1 MFKNKT
7 LSFEEKENWYKKL
20 HELEFKLLKIQE
32 TNQIKDETLES
43 HAKDVRKLENDLST
57 FKNLKI

>member
-20 HELEFKLLKIQE
+20 HELEYKILKIQE

-43 HAKDVRKLENDLST
+43 YARDVRKLENDLST
-57 FKNLKI
+57 LKNL

>member
-20 HELEFKLLKIQE
+20 HELEYKILKLQE

-43 HAKDVRKLENDLST
+43 YARDVRKLENDLST

>member
-20 HELEFKLLKIQE
+20 HELEYKILKIQE

-43 HAKDVRKLENDLST
+43 YAKDVRKLENDLST
-57 FKNLKI
+57 LKNLKI

>member
-20 HELEFKLLKIQE
+20 HELEYKILKIQE

-43 HAKDVRKLENDLST
+43 YARDVRKLENDLST
-57 FKNLKI
+57 LKNLKI

>member
-7 LSFEEKENWYKKL
+7 LSFEEKENWYTKL

-43 HAKDVRKLENDLST
+43 YARDVRKLENDLST

>member
-20 HELEFKLLKIQE
+20 HELEYKILKIQE

-43 HAKDVRKLENDLST
+43 YARDVRKLENDLST
-57 FKNLKI
+57 IKNLKI

>member
-43 HAKDVRKLENDLST
+43 YARDVRKLENDLST

>member
-20 HELEFKLLKIQE
+20 HELEYKILKIQE

-43 HAKDVRKLENDLST
+43 YAKDVRKLENDLST

>member
-20 HELEFKLLKIQE
+20 HELEYKILKIQE

-43 HAKDVRKLENDLST
+43 YARDVRKLENDLST

>member
-20 HELEFKLLKIQE
+20 HELEYNILKIQE

-43 HAKDVRKLENDLST
+43 YARDVRKLENDLST
-57 FKNLKI
+57 LKNLKI

>member
-20 HELEFKLLKIQE
+20 HELEYKILKIQE

-43 HAKDVRKLENDLST
+43 YARDVRKLENDL
-57 FKNLKI
+57 

>member
-20 HELEFKLLKIQE
+20 HELEYKLLKIQE

-43 HAKDVRKLENDLST
+43 YAKDVRKLENDLST

>member
-20 HELEFKLLKIQE
+20 HELEYKILKIQE
-32 TNQIKDETLES
+32 INQIKDENLES
-43 HAKDVRKLENDLST
+43 YARDVRKLENDLST